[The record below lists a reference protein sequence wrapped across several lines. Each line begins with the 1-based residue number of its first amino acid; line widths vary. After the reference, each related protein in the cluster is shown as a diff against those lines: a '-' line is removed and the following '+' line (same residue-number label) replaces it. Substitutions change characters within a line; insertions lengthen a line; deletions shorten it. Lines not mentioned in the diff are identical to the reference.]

1 MLEELATTICAV
13 LGAATLIQISPL
25 KLNPWSLVGKLL
37 RGAWRAFCRSLNADV
52 LAEIKQ
58 LKADLSTTKTDLADH
73 IHDADYEKAT
83 RWRAKIISFSD
94 ELRIG
99 TGHSEEMFDEVLRTI
114 DSYEEFCRLH
124 DDYPNSKA
132 VTAIRRVRENY
143 ADRLLN
149 NDFL

>member
-1 MLEELATTICAV
+1 MPELLTASCVV
-13 LGAATLIQISPL
+13 LGATLIQISPL

-37 RGAWRAFCRSLNADV
+37 RCAWRAFCRSLNAEV

-58 LKADLSTTKTDLADH
+58 LKEDLSTTKTDLADH
-73 IHDADYEKAT
+73 IHDADYNRAT
-83 RWRAKIISFSD
+83 EWRASIIAFSD

-99 TGHSEEMFDEVLRTI
+99 VRHSEEMFDEVLRTV
-114 DSYEEFCRLH
+114 DKYEIFCRDH

-132 VTAIRRVRENY
+132 VTAIKRIRDSY
-143 ADRLLN
+143 AERLEN